1 VVTIGKKVKVREMR
15 DAETVLSIIRERG
28 KKGLPLERVYRH
40 LFNPEL
46 YILAYSR
53 LSSNDGAMTKGV
65 TGETMDGMS
74 LAKIHTIIEALRYER
89 YQWKPVKRTYIPKK
103 NGKKRPPGIP
113 TWTDKL
119 VQEVLRLILE
129 AYYEPTFSPQSHG
142 FRPGRGC
149 HTALSE
155 IQQTWTGGRW
165 FIEGDIA
172 QYFDTMDHEVLI
184 EILSET
190 IHDGRF
196 IQLIRKLLKAGY
208 LEEWHW
214 NDSPGGCPQGG
225 VISPILSNIYLS
237 KFDNW
242 VETVLIP
249 QYTKGKK
256 RKLNPEWQQ
265 TCNQLYKLRKQG
277 QRDQIKDTR
286 KRQRSLP
293 SRDPRDPNYRRLR
306 YVRYADDTLFGFIG
320 PKEEAE
326 KIKRQI
332 KAWLQINLKL
342 GLSEE
347 KTLITNA
354 TQQSARF
361 LGYEIVNQQ
370 GDNQITKGRRTVN
383 GRVGLRVPHDVIEKK
398 CASYMQKGKIM
409 HRTEK
414 MEESDFAIIFQYQQ
428 VYRGIVQYYLLAYD
442 VSKLGHLHW
451 VMRTS
456 LLKTLAA
463 KYKQSM
469 RATIARYQTSV
480 QTPEGKTLRCLATT
494 LEREEKP
501 PQVARFGGI
510 SLKRRSEA
518 ILNDQPPFPAYG
530 STELVKRFRATT
542 CELCGSREYTEVHH
556 IRKLADL
563 VDKGGRETSR
573 WKRRMAAMRRKTL
586 VVCRAC
592 HHEIHAGKYDKPIG
606 TNH

>member
-1 VVTIGKKVKVREMR
+1 MR

-53 LSSNDGAMTKGV
+53 IYSNEGAMTKGV
-65 TGETMDGMS
+65 TSETADGMS

-89 YQWKPVKRTYIPKK
+89 YEWKPARRTYILKK
-103 NGKKRPPGIP
+103 NGKKRPLGIP
-113 TWTDKL
+113 TWSDKL

-129 AYYEPTFSPQSHG
+129 AYFEPRFSPQSHG
-142 FRPGRGC
+142 FRPERGC

-155 IQQTWTGGRW
+155 IQHEWTGVRW
-165 FIEGDIA
+165 FLEGDIA
-172 QYFDTMDHEVLI
+172 QYFDTMDHGILV

-196 IQLIRKLLKAGY
+196 IQLISKLLKAGY

-214 NDSPGGCPQGG
+214 NATLSGCPQGG
-225 VISPILSNIYLS
+225 VISPILSNLYLN

-249 QYTKGKK
+249 QYTKGEK
-256 RKLNPEWQQ
+256 RKLNSSWQQ

-277 QRDQIKDTR
+277 QRDQVKEVV

-326 KIKRQI
+326 EIKRQI
-332 KAWLQINLKL
+332 KEWLQANLKL
-342 GLSEE
+342 ELSEE

-361 LGYEIVNQQ
+361 LGYEIINQQ
-370 GDNQITKGRRTVN
+370 GDNQITRGKRAVN
-383 GRVGLRVPHDVIEKK
+383 GRVGLRVPRDLIEKK
-398 CASYMQKGKIM
+398 CVAYMQQGKII
-409 HRTEK
+409 HRAEK
-414 MEESDFAIIFQYQQ
+414 MEESDFAIIYQYQQ

-442 VSKLGHLHW
+442 VSKLGYLHW
-451 VMRTS
+451 VMRIS
-456 LLKTLAA
+456 LMKTLAA
-463 KYKQSM
+463 KYKVSMKAIIAKYQS
-469 RATIARYQTSV
+469 SV
-480 QTPEGKTLRCLATT
+480 QTLEGKTLRCLATT
-494 LEREEKP
+494 LEREGKTP
-501 PQVARFGGI
+501 LVARFGGI
-510 SLKRRSEA
+510 SLKRQPAA
-518 ILNDQPPFPAYG
+518 ILNDHPPFPAYG

-563 VDKGGRETSR
+563 ENKGGRETPR

-586 VVCRAC
+586 VVCRTC
-592 HHEIHAGKYDKPIG
+592 HHEIHAGKYDKSIG
-606 TNH
+606 TNR